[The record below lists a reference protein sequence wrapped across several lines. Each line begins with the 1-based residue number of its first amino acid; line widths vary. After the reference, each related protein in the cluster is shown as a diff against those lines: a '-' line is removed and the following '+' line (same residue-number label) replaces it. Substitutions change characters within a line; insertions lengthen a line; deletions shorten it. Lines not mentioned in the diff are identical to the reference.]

1 MDIEYLS
8 LFLIGFTG
16 GFGHCIGMC
25 SGFVFTYTLK
35 ISEQESHIKRTFWR
49 LLSPHI
55 LYNSGRVL
63 TYTFLGEIF
72 GILGS
77 TIGFMLALKDFQGIL
92 EIIAGLFMIIIGL
105 EYSGLLPV
113 SDRNYFPG
121 LNTFKRLVQKMLG
134 RVNRRNVFAAGLGLG
149 FIPCGLVYAAG
160 ARAAATQS
168 ITGGMLTMLIFG
180 LGTFPAMII
189 IGLASHVISAKLRHR
204 LMLIASI
211 LVILLAVMTILRG
224 IKAVLN

>member
-35 ISEQESHIKRTFWR
+35 ISEQESHSKKSFLR
-49 LLSPHI
+49 LLTPHI

-63 TYTFLGEIF
+63 TYAFLGEIF
-72 GILGS
+72 GFLGS

-92 EIIAGLFMIIIGL
+92 EIVAGLFMIIIGL
-105 EYSGLLPV
+105 EYSGFLPG

-121 LNTFKRLVQKMLG
+121 LNTFKRLVQNMLG
-134 RVNRRNVFAAGLGLG
+134 KVTRRNVFAVGLILG

-160 ARAAATQS
+160 AKAAATQS
-168 ITGGMLTMLIFG
+168 LTGGMLTMLFFG

-189 IGLASHVISAKLRHR
+189 IGLASHMISGKLRRR
-204 LMLIASI
+204 LMRIATV
-211 LVILLAVMTILRG
+211 LVILLAIMTILRG
-224 IKAVLN
+224 FKAILH